1 MHYITKSDSQSNSAK
16 VAVIDIGSN
25 TVRLLIGRLQDG
37 RLERIESIREVT
49 RLGKDLYSKGSLN
62 SDSTA
67 LSIRSLVKF
76 KVTCDRYGVDQ
87 IIAVGTSALREA
99 ADTEAF
105 LQLIKAKTDI
115 DVKVIS
121 GETEADLTIK
131 GISWGQEQIGVNPE
145 CSLMVDIGGGSTEL
159 ILNGDANT
167 KFSLPLG
174 AVTLFELFIKHDMP
188 SAYELSLLSAHV
200 LAELDRAVSIIK
212 MKINFSPCALIATGG
227 TPATLAA
234 IHLMMDSYDGNRVHG
249 MRLPYSA
256 IRRMYE
262 TTISVP
268 LKVRSS
274 IIGLESS
281 RADIIIPGIMI
292 MLSLMDLLRVQET
305 VVSDYGLMEGILY
318 DIFCPP
324 DSAGKRP
331 CAIINIDA

>member
-1 MHYITKSDSQSNSAK
+1 MHYITKSDSQSNNAK
-16 VAVIDIGSN
+16 VAAIDIGSN

-37 RLERIESIREVT
+37 RLERMESIREVT
-49 RLGKDLYSKGSLN
+49 RLAKDLCSKGPLN

-67 LSIRSLVKF
+67 LSIRSLIEF
-76 KVTCDRYGVDQ
+76 KVTCDRYGVGQ

-99 ADTEAF
+99 ADTDAF
-105 LQLIKAKTDI
+105 LRRIKAKTGI

-131 GISWGQEQIGVNPE
+131 GISWGQEQAGVNPV

-159 ILNGDANT
+159 ILNRDANA

-174 AVTLFELFIKHDMP
+174 AVKLFELFIKHDIP
-188 SAYELSLLSAHV
+188 SDYELSLLSAHI

-212 MKINFSPCALIATGG
+212 MKINSRPCALIATGG

-234 IHLMMDSYDGNRVHG
+234 IHLTMDSYDGNRIHG
-249 MRLPYSA
+249 IRLPYSA
-256 IRRMYE
+256 IRKMYE
-262 TTISVP
+262 RIISVP
-268 LKVRSS
+268 LDVRSS
-274 IIGLESS
+274 IIGLETS

-292 MLSLMDLLRVQET
+292 MLSLMDLLGVQET

-318 DIFCPP
+318 DLLFPP
-324 DSAGKRP
+324 DKSAER
-331 CAIINIDA
+331 DHVL